1 MIYEFDGR
9 RIDVQGDAWYVAPGA
24 QVIGSVRLGR
34 ESSVWFAA
42 VLRGDNDWIEIGD
55 GTNVQDG
62 AIIHTDEGAPTHV
75 GRDVTIG
82 HRALL
87 HSCAVGDESLIAN
100 GAMVLDGA
108 RIGRHCIIAAGALV
122 PPGRDIPDGSM
133 VMGAPGRI
141 VREVGERERAL
152 IAHAAASYRARARL
166 YREAL
171 RIDPRSAAGEPG

>member
-62 AIIHTDEGAPTHV
+62 TIIHTDAGAPTHI

-87 HSCAVGDESLIAN
+87 HSCSVGDESLIAN
-100 GAMVLDGA
+100 GAIVLDGA
-108 RIGRHCIIAAGALV
+108 RIGRHCVIAAGALV
-122 PPGRDIPDGSM
+122 PPGRQIVDRSV
-133 VMGAPGRI
+133 VMGAPGRV
-141 VREVGERERAL
+141 VREVTDADLERIVHSA
-152 IAHAAASYRARARL
+152 AHYRARSAL
-166 YREAL
+166 YRSAL
-171 RIDPRSAAGEPG
+171 RVDPRSLGPG